1 MMNRNTRKDALVL
14 SVKETAQDNRSVC
27 LLTKEGLEWATL
39 FGGPKSKLRGSV
51 SPWNRGSAYIYKNEE
66 KGSAKI
72 TDFDVQ
78 KYHPTFRENLF
89 KSFAASLA
97 GEIVSKSKCAGSPE
111 QCYVLL
117 NGFLDGM
124 DLLGEDEARL
134 GLLRFLWRYLE
145 LLGVRPQADFCP
157 RCQKEF
163 FAAERG
169 ALMAGQGASGA
180 GGSSV
185 GGMEA
190 SALNFIQSA
199 LESES
204 GGKRFALY
212 SQSEAAFVCAGCA
225 SPQEKGFR
233 ISEPALFYLQVS
245 GGTSS
250 ACMAA
255 ARKARLSARDF
266 GQLKAFLYELIEC
279 ALGTR
284 LKTLESGKGIL

>member
-1 MMNRNTRKDALVL
+1 MNRNTRKDALVL

-27 LLTKEGLEWATL
+27 LLTSEGLEWATL
-39 FGGPKSKLRGSV
+39 FGGPKSKLRGAV
-51 SPWNRGSAYIYKNEE
+51 SPWNRGAAYIYKNEE

-89 KSFAASLA
+89 KSFAAALA

-111 QCYVLL
+111 LCYVLL

-124 DLLGEDEARL
+124 DLLGEEEARL
-134 GLLRFLWRYLE
+134 GLLRFLWRYVE
-145 LLGVRPQADFCP
+145 LLGVRPQVDSCP

-163 FAAERG
+163 FADNADAR
-169 ALMAGQGASGA
+169 
-180 GGSSV
+180 
-185 GGMEA
+185 A

-199 LESES
+199 LESEA

-212 SQSEAAFVCAGCA
+212 SQSEAAFVCADCN
-225 SPQEKGFR
+225 SPQEKGLR
-233 ISEPALFYLQVS
+233 ISESALFYLQVS
-245 GGTSS
+245 GGTSPS
-250 ACMAA
+250 DMAA

-266 GQLKAFLYELIEC
+266 GQLKAFLYELIEG
-279 ALGTR
+279 ALGTK